1 MTRDQFIAK
10 YAGGHYGDMPSLRRR
25 LMELTGLVYDL
36 VGGADL
42 ADLDTTD
49 KNSLV
54 NAINEVAGEVDTAST
69 DIGTLETLRDTG
81 GMMVYKGT
89 GDTLPASP
97 KTGWVFKVNA
107 TSYNV
112 EGAPTGAGDGDFIIY
127 TGEAWELMVDVSF
140 GD

>member
-1 MTRDQFIAK
+1 MTRDEFIAK
-10 YAGGHYGDMPSLRRR
+10 YAGGHYGDAPSLRRR
-25 LMELTGLVYDL
+25 LSELIGIIYDF
-36 VGGADL
+36 VGGSDL
-42 ADLDTTD
+42 TDLDTTD
-49 KNSLV
+49 KDNFV
-54 NAINEVAGEVDTAST
+54 DAINEVAGQAD
-69 DIGTLETLRDTG
+69 GLETLRDTG

-112 EGAPTGAGDGDFIIY
+112 EDAPTGAGDGDFIIY

-140 GD
+140 GG

>member
-25 LMELTGLVYDL
+25 LSEFAGLIYDL
-36 VGGADL
+36 IGGSGLD
-42 ADLDTTD
+42 DLDTTD
-49 KNSLV
+49 KDSLV
-54 NAINEVAGEVDTAST
+54 DAINEVAGVAGTAST
-69 DIGTLETLRDTG
+69 DVGELKTLRDTG

-89 GDTLPASP
+89 GDALPASP

-112 EGAPTGAGDGDFIIY
+112 EGAPAGAGDGDFIIY
-127 TGEAWELMVDVSF
+127 TGEAWEIMVDVS
-140 GD
+140 

>member
-25 LMELTGLVYDL
+25 LSELAGLMYDF

-42 ADLDTTD
+42 TDLDTTD
-49 KNSLV
+49 KGSLV
-54 NAINEVAGEVDTAST
+54 DAINEVAGEVDTASA

-89 GDTLPASP
+89 GDALPASP

-107 TSYNV
+107 TSA
-112 EGAPTGAGDGDFIIY
+112 ELEDAPAGAGNGDFIIY
-127 TGEAWELMVDVSF
+127 TGEAWELMVDISF
-140 GD
+140 GV

>member
-10 YAGGHYGDMPSLRRR
+10 YAGGHYGDAPSLRRR
-25 LMELTGLVYDL
+25 LSELAGLMYDF

-42 ADLDTTD
+42 TDLDTTD
-49 KNSLV
+49 KDSIV
-54 NAINEVAGEVDTAST
+54 DAINEVSAQAGALD
-69 DIGTLETLRDTG
+69 TLRDEG
-81 GMMVYKGT
+81 GLMVYKGT
-89 GDTLPASP
+89 GDALPASP

-107 TSYNV
+107 TSYIV
-112 EGAPTGAGDGDFIIY
+112 EGAPAGAGDGDFIIY